1 MQGLSCDQRHHFQQ
15 QSSYW
20 DALLFCMQYFLRSHH
35 NYSLLWQI
43 HPTCVSVCN
52 FWLSKCRFCDLWQIK
67 DEDGAPSWMICLFS
81 DLLEKIKEADHILH
95 AKCRCN
101 QDTCL
106 YAGFCFFDATSSK
119 SCNLLLWIDW
129 FHSSLHPLSTETINT
144 LPSFIILILPSKHD
158 QRNTG
163 SI

>member
-1 MQGLSCDQRHHFQQ
+1 MPCFSACNISYGAIIITACYDKSIRLAFLYAISGSLNADFVTCDKSKMKMGLPLDDS
-15 QSSYW
+15 
-20 DALLFCMQYFLRSHH
+20 
-35 NYSLLWQI
+35 
-43 HPTCVSVCN
+43 
-52 FWLSKCRFCDLWQIK
+52 
-67 DEDGAPSWMICLFS
+67 LFS

-144 LPSFIILILPSKHD
+144 LPSFIILILPSNHD